1 MTSSATTS
9 TGTNTATTRTG
20 ASTMRTGA
28 DRTTRAGA
36 ASTGTA
42 GAAHPATIPAHPAHP
57 AHHAYPAY
65 PAHPGTAPARAGR
78 PGADRVP
85 APRSAGPL
93 PDAARPWLAE
103 RTEALARAA
112 EMAER
117 ARYGSGGVLLLTGAA
132 GTGRTALL
140 AAVAAGPASA
150 GLGVLRARCSA
161 EESHSAYA
169 AARQLFNPGAR
180 SRGLATRTP
189 GAVGRARPHPPGD
202 PEADLWDLLLLHASH
217 RPLLLAVD
225 DIQLADAPSRQWLHQ
240 LCRRIDRLPV
250 LLVVTERRRPEL
262 GAPAAGF
269 GRTLTSPPAQTCLLA
284 PLGRAAVAE
293 LVTRRLGAGRP
304 PGSSAGTGPGTTSA
318 EAGASAG
325 AAGAPVAGR
334 TAADGAAAD
343 EALVDDCARATG
355 GNPLLLDALL
365 TDLAALPPDRA
376 RQTAAGAG
384 PAPAAFVDAVD
395 HWLNSCGPEAATAA
409 RTLAQLVGRPPAPAG
424 GPHPWPSAGPGRSA
438 DSSDSSDSSGR
449 SAPPARSGHPA
460 GPGLPSLQSLPHL
473 PAPAGQAAAAAAELA
488 ELTGADPLRLAGWL
502 AGLTAQGL
510 LGPAPDGGRPGFAHP
525 LLREA
530 VLAGWD
536 ATRRA
541 EVHRAAAGM
550 LHRRGD
556 PDEQIAQHLLLVPG
570 PGERWASDV
579 LHRAARSAR
588 RDGRQALAADLLRRA
603 LAEPLSARRRGA
615 TLTELGCLEVS
626 LGGTGHAAG
635 IRHLAE
641 AVHLQQSDEGVFEA
655 ANALGS
661 ALAAQGET
669 AAALEVLEE
678 LADRFADR
686 EDLAR
691 AVQAAAALI
700 SSHDGHSW
708 LQVVEGLRRI
718 AARTPMRIAPAAR
731 ALLTEFDSTSGL
743 LSAAEVAERVHELT
757 EAPQDPFSQS
767 YVIASA
773 ATLAQWADLL
783 PVADRLV
790 ERSMAAYRGPLLHPG
805 YQCLL
810 SVRAESRVMRG
821 EYRQLLEECAAPVRE
836 AGAAGPDGDAGQ
848 QGLLSLGNAHLVAQA
863 VIALTET
870 GRLDEAHELAG
881 SAEAGGAQ
889 GSWEWNEYL
898 YARGLLQ
905 LASGR
910 PATALA
916 DLLEC
921 GRRQRERQVES
932 PIVTPWRSAAADCQ
946 VLLGL
951 PGQAVEL
958 ATEELRL
965 ARVWGTPRTVGR
977 AMRALA
983 AATGGRQG
991 LATAGEAVELLT
1003 EAEVATE
1010 LIPALITYGRLL
1022 GDAGR
1027 RAAARRTLRE
1037 AAARAER
1044 LGAVRLR
1051 TVAVGLLQESG
1062 ARLTTARH
1070 TGAPALTSSE
1080 QRICRLAAAGHSN
1093 AEIAGLLHLAVRT
1106 VETHLTNSFRKL
1118 GIRRRAELPAGFEP
1132 AGPAEE

>member
-9 TGTNTATTRTG
+9 TGTKTTTTSTGTNTVTTRTG
-20 ASTMRTGA
+20 ASTTRTSAARTGL
-28 DRTTRAGA
+28 
-36 ASTGTA
+36 
-42 GAAHPATIPAHPAHP
+42 
-57 AHHAYPAY
+57 
-65 PAHPGTAPARAGR
+65 
-78 PGADRVP
+78 PGADRIP
-85 APRSAGPL
+85 APRSAGPR
-93 PDAARPWLAE
+93 PDALRPWLAE
-103 RTEALARAA
+103 RTEALARAG

-117 ARYGSGGVLLLTGAA
+117 ARHGSGGVLLLAGAA

-140 AAVAAGPASA
+140 AAVAAGPAAA

-189 GAVGRARPHPPGD
+189 GAVGRAGPQPPGD

-269 GRTLTSPPAQTCLLA
+269 GRTLTSPPARTCLLA

-293 LVTRRLGAGRP
+293 LAARRLGTGRP
-304 PGSSAGTGPGTTSA
+304 PGSTSGVVPGVVPRTLPGT
-318 EAGASAG
+318 ASAST
-325 AAGAPVAGR
+325 AAAPDAARAPVDALV
-334 TAADGAAAD
+334 D
-343 EALVDDCARATG
+343 EALVDDCLRATG

-365 TDLAALPPDRA
+365 TDLAALPRDRA
-376 RQTAAGAG
+376 RQTAAGRG

-395 HWLNSCGPEAATAA
+395 HWLNSSGPEAATAA
-409 RTLAQLVGRPPAPAG
+409 RTLAQLDSRPLDPAGPQPGAGDEPPSDPAPSDPA
-424 GPHPWPSAGPGRSA
+424 PSDPAL
-438 DSSDSSDSSGR
+438 SGR
-449 SAPPARSGHPA
+449 SDRPDLPP
-460 GPGLPSLQSLPHL
+460 L
-473 PAPAGQAAAAAAELA
+473 PAPPHPEPLLPAAGEPDAHAAVAAELA

-510 LGPAPDGGRPGFAHP
+510 LGPAPDAGRPGFAHP

-536 ATRRA
+536 AARRA
-541 EVHRAAAGM
+541 EVHRAAAAL

-588 RDGRQALAADLLRRA
+588 RDGRQSLAAALLRRA

-615 TLTELGCLEVS
+615 TLTELGCLEVT

-641 AVHLQQSDEGVFEA
+641 AVHLQQSDEGVFAA
-655 ANALGS
+655 ANALGA
-661 ALAAQGET
+661 ALAARGET

-718 AARTPMRIAPAAR
+718 AARTPVRIAPAAR

-743 LSAAEVAERVHELT
+743 LSAAEVAERVRELT

-767 YVIASA
+767 YVTASA

-790 ERSMAAYRGPLLHPG
+790 EQSMAAYRGPLLHPG

-821 EYRQLLEECAAPVRE
+821 EYRQLLEECRAPARE
-836 AGAAGPDGDAGQ
+836 AGPAGPDGDPGH

-870 GRLDEAHELAG
+870 GRLDEAHELSR
-881 SAEAGGAQ
+881 SAEAGGAH

-991 LATAGEAVELLT
+991 LATAAEAVELLT

-1010 LIPALITYGRLL
+1010 LIPALITYGQLL
-1022 GDAGR
+1022 GAAGR

-1062 ARLTTARH
+1062 ARLTTERH

-1118 GIRRRAELPAGFEP
+1118 GIRRRAELAAGFEP
-1132 AGPAEE
+1132 ADPAEE

>member
-1 MTSSATTS
+1 MTSSSTTS
-9 TGTNTATTRTG
+9 TGTDAATTRTG
-20 ASTMRTGA
+20 ANTTRTNSDPTTRTGA
-28 DRTTRAGA
+28 GTTRTNSDPTTRAGA
-36 ASTGTA
+36 GTTGGTGTSRPATGVGYPA
-42 GAAHPATIPAHPAHP
+42 GAA
-57 AHHAYPAY
+57 
-65 PAHPGTAPARAGR
+65 RAGIR
-78 PGADRVP
+78 PGADRIP
-85 APRSAGPL
+85 APRSGGPR
-93 PDAARPWLAE
+93 PDLVRPWLAE
-103 RTEALARAA
+103 RTEALARAG

-117 ARYGSGGVLLLTGAA
+117 ARHGSGGVLLLTGAA

-140 AAVAAGPASA
+140 AAVAAGPAA
-150 GLGVLRARCSA
+150 TGLGVLRARCSA

-189 GAVGRARPHPPGD
+189 GATGRAGPPPPGD

-225 DIQLADAPSRQWLHQ
+225 DVHLADAPSRQWLHQ

-269 GRTLTSPPAQTCLLA
+269 GRTLTAPLAQTCLLA
-284 PLGRAAVAE
+284 PLGRAAVAD
-293 LVTRRLGAGRP
+293 LAGRRLGVARPRGATPGGP
-304 PGSSAGTGPGTTSA
+304 PGATAGTQ
-318 EAGASAG
+318 
-325 AAGAPVAGR
+325 VAGR
-334 TAADGAAAD
+334 TTVDGASPD
-343 EALVDDCARATG
+343 EAPADDTLVDDCVGATG

-365 TDLAALPPDRA
+365 TDLAALPRDRA
-376 RQTAAGAG
+376 RQTAAGLG
-384 PAPAAFVDAVD
+384 PVPAAFADAVD
-395 HWLNSCGPEAATAA
+395 HWLHSSGPEVATAA
-409 RTLAQLVGRPPAPAG
+409 RTLAQLDGGRPAPA
-424 GPHPWPSAGPGRSA
+424 AGPA
-438 DSSDSSDSSGR
+438 
-449 SAPPARSGHPA
+449 APPDLADRTD
-460 GPGLPSLQSLPHL
+460 LPEVPPL
-473 PAPAGQAAAAAAELA
+473 PAPAGPQPVEPDHQAAVAAELA

-510 LGPAPDGGRPGFAHP
+510 LRPAPDGGRPGFAHP
-525 LLREA
+525 LLRQA

-536 ATRRA
+536 AARRA
-541 EVHRAAAGM
+541 EVHRAAAAL

-579 LHRAARSAR
+579 LHRAAGAAR
-588 RDGRQALAADLLRRA
+588 RGGRQSLAAALLRRA
-603 LAEPLSARRRGA
+603 LAEPLSTRRRGA

-626 LGGTGHAAG
+626 LGATGHAAG

-641 AVHLQQSDEGVFEA
+641 AVHLQQSDEGVFAA
-655 ANALGS
+655 ANALGA
-661 ALAAQGET
+661 ALAARGET

-718 AARTPMRIAPAAR
+718 AARTPRRIAPAAR

-743 LSAAEVAERVHELT
+743 LSAAEVAERVRELT

-767 YVIASA
+767 YVTASA

-790 ERSMAAYRGPLLHPG
+790 EQSMAAYRGPLLHPG

-821 EYRQLLEECAAPVRE
+821 EYRQLLDECRAPARE
-836 AGAAGPDGDAGQ
+836 AGTAGPDGDVGH

-870 GRLDEAHELAG
+870 GRLDEAHELAR
-881 SAEAGGAQ
+881 SAEAGGAH

-958 ATEELRL
+958 AAEELRL

-991 LATAGEAVELLT
+991 LAMAGEAVELLT

-1010 LIPALITYGRLL
+1010 LIPALITFGQLL
-1022 GDAGR
+1022 GGAGR

-1062 ARLTTARH
+1062 ARLTTERH

-1093 AEIAGLLHLAVRT
+1093 AEIAGLLHLAIRT

-1118 GIRRRAELPAGFEP
+1118 GIRRRAELAAGFEP
-1132 AGPAEE
+1132 ADPDQE

>member
-28 DRTTRAGA
+28 DRSTRAGA
-36 ASTGTA
+36 GTA
-42 GAAHPATIPAHPAHP
+42 GPAAAAHATTIPAHPTTIPAHPAHP
-57 AHHAYPAY
+57 V
-65 PAHPGTAPARAGR
+65 TAPARAGR

-85 APRSAGPL
+85 PPRSAGSR
-93 PDAARPWLAE
+93 PDAVRPWLAE

-117 ARYGSGGVLLLTGAA
+117 ARHGSGGVLLLTGAA

-140 AAVAAGPASA
+140 TAVAAGPAAA

-189 GAVGRARPHPPGD
+189 GAVGRAGPHPPGD

-293 LVTRRLGAGRP
+293 LVTRRLGAGRA
-304 PGSSAGTGPGTTSA
+304 PGSGPGT
-318 EAGASAG
+318 ASAAAAASG
-325 AAGAPVAGR
+325 AASGA
-334 TAADGAAAD
+334 TAAVRTAAD

-376 RQTAAGAG
+376 RHTAAGAG

-409 RTLAQLVGRPPAPAG
+409 RTLAQLVGRPVVPA
-424 GPHPWPSAGPGRSA
+424 GPHPWPSAGPGPCA
-438 DSSDSSDSSGR
+438 DSSGSSGP
-449 SAPPARSGHPA
+449 SARSVHPA
-460 GPGLPSLQSLPHL
+460 DPGLPPLQPLPAR
-473 PAPAGQAAAAAAELA
+473 PAPAGPPPGGSDTQAAVAAELA

-655 ANALGS
+655 ANALGA
-661 ALAAQGET
+661 ALAARGET

-836 AGAAGPDGDAGQ
+836 AGTAGPDGDAGH

-870 GRLDEAHELAG
+870 GRLDEAHELAR

-932 PIVTPWRSAAADCQ
+932 PVVTPWRSAAADCQ

-958 ATEELRL
+958 AAEELRL

-991 LATAGEAVELLT
+991 LATAGEAVELLA

-1062 ARLTTARH
+1062 ARLTTGRH

-1132 AGPAEE
+1132 ADPVEE

>member
-9 TGTNTATTRTG
+9 TGTKTTTTRTG
-20 ASTMRTGA
+20 GSTTRTSAARTGL
-28 DRTTRAGA
+28 
-36 ASTGTA
+36 
-42 GAAHPATIPAHPAHP
+42 
-57 AHHAYPAY
+57 
-65 PAHPGTAPARAGR
+65 
-78 PGADRVP
+78 PGADRIP
-85 APRSAGPL
+85 APRSAGPR
-93 PDAARPWLAE
+93 PDALRPWLAE
-103 RTEALARAA
+103 RTEALARAG

-117 ARYGSGGVLLLTGAA
+117 ARHGSGGVLLLAGAA

-140 AAVAAGPASA
+140 AAVAAGPAAA

-189 GAVGRARPHPPGD
+189 GAVGRAGPQPPGD

-262 GAPAAGF
+262 GSPAAGF

-293 LVTRRLGAGRP
+293 LAARRLGAGRP
-304 PGSSAGTGPGTTSA
+304 PGSTPGVVAGTLPGT
-318 EAGASAG
+318 ASART
-325 AAGAPVAGR
+325 AGAPDAAR
-334 TAADGAAAD
+334 TPVDAPVDDALVDD
-343 EALVDDCARATG
+343 ALVDDCLQATG

-365 TDLAALPPDRA
+365 TDLAALPRDRA
-376 RQTAAGAG
+376 RQTAAGRG

-395 HWLNSCGPEAATAA
+395 HWLNSSGPEAATAA
-409 RTLAQLVGRPPAPAG
+409 RTLAQLDSRPLE
-424 GPHPWPSAGPGRSA
+424 
-438 DSSDSSDSSGR
+438 
-449 SAPPARSGHPA
+449 PA
-460 GPGLPSLQSLPHL
+460 GPQPGAGDERASAPAPSDRSGRPDLPPSPPL
-473 PAPAGQAAAAAAELA
+473 PAPPHPDPLLPAPVEPGGHAAVAAELA

-510 LGPAPDGGRPGFAHP
+510 LGPAPDAGRPRFAHP

-536 ATRRA
+536 AARRA
-541 EVHRAAAGM
+541 EVHRAAAAL

-579 LHRAARSAR
+579 LHRAARSAL
-588 RDGRQALAADLLRRA
+588 RDGRQSLAAALLRRA

-641 AVHLQQSDEGVFEA
+641 AVHLQQSDEGVFTA
-655 ANALGS
+655 ANALGA
-661 ALAAQGET
+661 ALAARGET

-718 AARTPMRIAPAAR
+718 AARTPVRIAPAAR

-743 LSAAEVAERVHELT
+743 LSAAEVAERVRELT

-767 YVIASA
+767 YVTASA

-790 ERSMAAYRGPLLHPG
+790 EQSMAAYRGPLLHPG

-821 EYRQLLEECAAPVRE
+821 EYRQLLEECRAPARE
-836 AGAAGPDGDAGQ
+836 GGPAGPDGDPGH

-870 GRLDEAHELAG
+870 GRLDEAHELSR
-881 SAEAGGAQ
+881 SAEAGGTH

-958 ATEELRL
+958 AAEELRL

-991 LATAGEAVELLT
+991 LATAEEAVELLT

-1010 LIPALITYGRLL
+1010 LIPALITFGQLL
-1022 GDAGR
+1022 GAAGR

-1062 ARLTTARH
+1062 ARLTTQRH

-1118 GIRRRAELPAGFEP
+1118 GIRRRAELAAGFES
-1132 AGPAEE
+1132 AEPAEE

>member
-20 ASTMRTGA
+20 ASTTRTSAARTGL
-28 DRTTRAGA
+28 
-36 ASTGTA
+36 
-42 GAAHPATIPAHPAHP
+42 
-57 AHHAYPAY
+57 
-65 PAHPGTAPARAGR
+65 
-78 PGADRVP
+78 PGADRIP
-85 APRSAGPL
+85 APRSAGSR
-93 PDAARPWLAE
+93 PDAVRPWLAE
-103 RTEALARAA
+103 RTEALARAG

-117 ARYGSGGVLLLTGAA
+117 ARQGSGGVLLLAGAA

-140 AAVAAGPASA
+140 AAVAAGPAAA

-189 GAVGRARPHPPGD
+189 GAVGRAGPQPPGD

-293 LVTRRLGAGRP
+293 LAARRLGAGRP
-304 PGSSAGTGPGTTSA
+304 PGGTSGLVPGTLPAT
-318 EAGASAG
+318 ASATTT
-325 AAGAPVAGR
+325 ACASTAGAPDAGR
-334 TAADGAAAD
+334 TPVDALADD
-343 EALVDDCARATG
+343 ALVDDCLRATG

-365 TDLAALPPDRA
+365 TDLAALPRDRA
-376 RQTAAGAG
+376 RQTAAGRG

-395 HWLNSCGPEAATAA
+395 HWLNSSGPEAATAA
-409 RTLAQLVGRPPAPAG
+409 RTLAQLDSRPLDPATPQPGAGDAPASDTASSDTAPSCTAPSGWSDLPRHPAPD
-424 GPHPWPSAGPGRSA
+424 GPRRDEP
-438 DSSDSSDSSGR
+438 D
-449 SAPPARSGHPA
+449 GH
-460 GPGLPSLQSLPHL
+460 
-473 PAPAGQAAAAAAELA
+473 AAVAAELA

-510 LGPAPDGGRPGFAHP
+510 LGPAPDAGRPGFAHP

-536 ATRRA
+536 AARRA
-541 EVHRAAAGM
+541 EVHRAAAAL

-588 RDGRQALAADLLRRA
+588 RDGRQSLAAALLRRA

-641 AVHLQQSDEGVFEA
+641 AVHLQQSDEGVFAA
-655 ANALGS
+655 ANALGA
-661 ALAAQGET
+661 ALAARGET
-669 AAALEVLEE
+669 AAALEVLED

-718 AARTPMRIAPAAR
+718 AARTPVRIAPAAR

-743 LSAAEVAERVHELT
+743 LSAAEVAERVRELT

-767 YVIASA
+767 YVTASA

-790 ERSMAAYRGPLLHPG
+790 EQSMAAYRGPLLHPG

-821 EYRQLLEECAAPVRE
+821 EYRQLLEECRAPARE
-836 AGAAGPDGDAGQ
+836 AGPAGPDGDPGH

-870 GRLDEAHELAG
+870 GRLDEAHELSR
-881 SAEAGGAQ
+881 SAEAGGAH

-1010 LIPALITYGRLL
+1010 LIPALITFGQLL
-1022 GDAGR
+1022 GAAGR

-1062 ARLTTARH
+1062 ARLTTERH

-1118 GIRRRAELPAGFEP
+1118 GIRRRAELAAGFDP
-1132 AGPAEE
+1132 ADPAEE